1 MTMQEINLKDL
12 EQKVQLMRQTAEE
25 LKEMADNF
33 PALDRNLSR
42 MLATIK
48 MLELNIVI

>member
-1 MTMQEINLKDL
+1 MTAHKIDLKEL
-12 EQKVQLMRQTAEE
+12 ERKVQLMRKTAEE
-25 LKEMADNF
+25 LKEMADSF

-48 MLELNIVI
+48 MLELNIGI